1 MLGKEN
7 VDNKSI
13 AVEKTYVSKE
23 ELLNQ
28 HWDNR
33 KEVYVSL
40 KLWTKI
46 V

>member
-23 ELLNQ
+23 KLVSQ

-33 KEVYVSL
+33 KGVYVSL
-40 KLWTKI
+40 KLWARI